1 MWRKCAV
8 LIFRADL
15 STMRSLFVGRE
26 LVYFC
31 SLPLARG
38 KFCWNS
44 HQKGDLEERRGSKG
58 KKDNKEREGDS

>member
-1 MWRKCAV
+1 M

-26 LVYFC
+26 LVYFDL
-31 SLPLARG
+31 LPLARG